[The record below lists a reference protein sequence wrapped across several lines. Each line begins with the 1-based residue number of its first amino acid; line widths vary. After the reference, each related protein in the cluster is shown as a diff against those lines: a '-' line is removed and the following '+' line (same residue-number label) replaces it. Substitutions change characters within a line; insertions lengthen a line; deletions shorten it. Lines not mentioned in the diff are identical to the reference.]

1 MSRGEKRGR
10 RGSFDLLRSLT
21 SAGGGS
27 FDEIAA
33 ICERYRAKQA
43 DGGEVRMTQD
53 ALFERLWNGSAAME
67 EWTAAVS
74 HGAITHVAENIITVH
89 TTYFC
94 GSVTAIRTSEGLV
107 LIDTAM
113 PETAQQTLDVIRSW
127 DDAPIHTVIFTHGHI
142 DHTSGI
148 TVIDAEADRRGLP
161 RPRIIAHRNV
171 ARRMQRYEDTHGFN
185 SLVQGQQFNKP
196 GYVYPIGQ
204 RRPDEVYDDRM
215 SLSIGG
221 EQIDLFHGR
230 GETDDATFVWL
241 PERRVLVSGDF
252 VIWVFPNAGNP
263 RKVQRYAAEWA
274 SVLRRMEQLGP
285 AVLIPGHG
293 PVVFGEERAGQ
304 MLRDGAEALEHLV
317 RETLALLNRGAT
329 LDEILRGVKVPAEYL
344 AKPYLLAKYDDPEF
358 LVRGTYHFYAGWFD
372 GNAAHLKPAQTAEL
386 AAELAGLAGG
396 ADKLAERALAL
407 AGQGQARLAVELAE
421 LAGAAMPDDGQI
433 QAIRAEVL
441 RTLIGAE
448 SSLMGKAFL
457 AVYEREATRRS
468 KA

>member
-1 MSRGEKRGR
+1 MG
-10 RGSFDLLRSLT
+10 
-21 SAGGGS
+21 
-27 FDEIAA
+27 
-33 ICERYRAKQA
+33 
-43 DGGEVRMTQD
+43 QD

-74 HGAITHVAENIITVH
+74 HGAVTHAAENIITVH

-107 LIDTAM
+107 LIDTAK
-113 PETAQQTLDVIRSW
+113 PETAQQTLDVVRSW
-127 DDAPIHTVIFTHGHI
+127 DDSPIHTVIFTHGHI

-148 TVIDAEADRRGLP
+148 TVIDEEADRRGLP
-161 RPRIIAHRNV
+161 RPRIVAHRNV
-171 ARRMQRYEDTHGFN
+171 GRRMQRYEDSHGFN

-204 RRPDEVYDDRM
+204 RRPDEVYDDRL

-221 EQIDLFHGR
+221 ERLDLFHGR

-241 PERRVLVSGDF
+241 PERRVLASGDF

-274 SVLRRMEQLGP
+274 SALRRMEQLAP
-285 AVLIPGHG
+285 TVLIPGHG
-293 PVVFGEERAGQ
+293 PVVFGAERVGQ

-329 LDEILRGVKVPAEYL
+329 LDEILCGVTVPAEYL

-358 LVRGTYHFYAGWFD
+358 LVRGIYHFYAGWFD
-372 GNAAHLKPAQTAEL
+372 GNAARLKPARTAEL
-386 AAELAGLAGG
+386 AAELAQLAGG
-396 ADKLAERALAL
+396 ADKLAQRALTL
-407 AGQGQARLAVELAE
+407 AVQGQARLAVELVE
-421 LAGAAMPDDGQI
+421 LAAAAVPDDRSV
-433 QAIRAEVL
+433 QAIRAEML
-441 RTLIGAE
+441 RALIGTE

-457 AVYEREATRRS
+457 AVYERDAARLA
-468 KA
+468 KG

>member
-1 MSRGEKRGR
+1 MG
-10 RGSFDLLRSLT
+10 
-21 SAGGGS
+21 
-27 FDEIAA
+27 
-33 ICERYRAKQA
+33 
-43 DGGEVRMTQD
+43 QD

-74 HGAITHVAENIITVH
+74 HGAITPVAENIITVH

-94 GSVTAIRTSEGLV
+94 GSVTAIRTGAGLV
-107 LIDTAM
+107 LIDTAK

-127 DDAPIHTVIFTHGHI
+127 DDSPIQTVIFTHGHI

-148 TVIDAEADRRGLP
+148 SVIDAEADRRGLP
-161 RPRIIAHRNV
+161 RPRIVAHRNV

-204 RRPDEVYDDRM
+204 RRPDEVYDDRL

-221 EQIDLFHGR
+221 ERLELFHGR

-241 PERRVLVSGDF
+241 PERRVLASGDF

-274 SVLRRMEQLGP
+274 AALRRMEQLEP

-293 PVVFGEERAGQ
+293 PVVFGAERAGQ

-329 LDEILRGVKVPAEYL
+329 LDEILHGVEVPAEYL

-358 LVRGTYHFYAGWFD
+358 LVRGIYHFYAGWFD
-372 GNAAHLKPAQTAEL
+372 GNAARLKPARTAEL

-396 ADKLAERALAL
+396 ADKLAERALVL
-407 AGQGQARLAVELAE
+407 AGQGQARLAVQLAE
-421 LAGAAMPDDGQI
+421 LAGAAMPDDEQI

-441 RTLIGAE
+441 RTLIGTE

-457 AVYEREATRRS
+457 AVYEREATGRS